1 MTCAVWT
8 LYICSSSPLFL
19 TAPRWQVWA
28 ADGTG
33 CGTDSSPAGSDP
45 PYRYSDTTWPH
56 HPGGRTLWGRVYR
69 QGPGLERGSHRYT
82 VWGDSSPVG
91 SSRCTSRPCFS
102 WYSPGQVCPNS
113 PGTCS
118 STRSRC
124 PWGGGMSPSMCD
136 LYFEIM
142 LVIENDWYCSL
153 YTYFNRN
160 HTHYLISW
168 WNNDTKIVFPQARLT
183 YYKYLNKWGISRWFA
198 NGTHYDYTWRP
209 SSAAGG

>member
-45 PYRYSDTTWPH
+45 PYRYSDTTWPRH
-56 HPGGRTLWGRVYR
+56 LWGRTLWGRVYR

-82 VWGDSSPVG
+82 GWWDSSPVG

-124 PWGGGMSPSMCD
+124 PWGWGMSPVSSSDVWPVVWNHAC
-136 LYFEIM
+136 YREW
-142 LVIENDWYCSL
+142 LVL
-153 YTYFNRN
+153 
-160 HTHYLISW
+160 
-168 WNNDTKIVFPQARLT
+168 
-183 YYKYLNKWGISRWFA
+183 
-198 NGTHYDYTWRP
+198 
-209 SSAAGG
+209 